1 MRSIISHT
9 VLTVRFSGWDVCE
22 QQEACVFRQA
32 ADQSQNAQQQLWQP
46 SGKASAVKVEVGD
59 SHQVS
64 RRRVQ
69 ANAAAPDVALRYA
82 ADGWTDW
89 RQVVWYLAVS
99 VRWVLKVVHKGNKEA
114 GNEACQRQQ
123 DCPHSKAGE
132 WQLNEGPVPVPVKA
146 AVRPLE
152 HPGSEK
158 KDENW
163 AVAELEYTILILLGT
178 YSI

>member
-1 MRSIISHT
+1 MISVLISLWMWSPDYKQTIDVSTLFFIFFYYFSNTRPAFQSAFKRMRSIISHT
-9 VLTVRFSGWDVCE
+9 VLTVCFSGRDVCE

-82 ADGWTDW
+82 ADGWTNW

-114 GNEACQRQQ
+114 GNEACQRQ
-123 DCPHSKAGE
+123 
-132 WQLNEGPVPVPVKA
+132 
-146 AVRPLE
+146 
-152 HPGSEK
+152 
-158 KDENW
+158 
-163 AVAELEYTILILLGT
+163 
-178 YSI
+178 